1 MVRYELYLFLHVVG
15 AIVWLGAGLT
25 LSVLAYRATRA
36 RDNQS
41 LQKLAAE
48 STALS
53 TTVFMPAALT
63 VLAMGILMVVDG
75 PWEFSQL
82 WIVLGLSGYALTLA
96 TGLLFA
102 KPKTE
107 KIDAMIGKAGGMTP
121 DAARETQRLLV
132 IGRADLVVLYLIVA
146 DMVLKPSGG
155 DVGVLAGMAAVLAA
169 ALAYA
174 IIRLHQLDE
183 ATRVTPVSGSPAG
196 A

>member
-75 PWEFSQL
+75 P
-82 WIVLGLSGYALTLA
+82 
-96 TGLLFA
+96 
-102 KPKTE
+102 
-107 KIDAMIGKAGGMTP
+107 
-121 DAARETQRLLV
+121 
-132 IGRADLVVLYLIVA
+132 
-146 DMVLKPSGG
+146 
-155 DVGVLAGMAAVLAA
+155 
-169 ALAYA
+169 
-174 IIRLHQLDE
+174 
-183 ATRVTPVSGSPAG
+183 
-196 A
+196 